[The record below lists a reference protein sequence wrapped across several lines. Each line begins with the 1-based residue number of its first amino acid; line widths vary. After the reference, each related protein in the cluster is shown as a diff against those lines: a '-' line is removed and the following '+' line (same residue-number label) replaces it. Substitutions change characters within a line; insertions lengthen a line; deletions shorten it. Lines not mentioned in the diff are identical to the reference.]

1 MPQTIVNIRMDE
13 ALKRNF
19 DFICD
24 ELGMNMSTAITIF
37 AKQVCREKRIPF
49 EIALKPTAQEKETK
63 IMTKTKFT
71 VFIGPDCSPNEITA
85 VEGSFDDFDDAYLFL
100 REEYDKMQEKMWD
113 SHDEYLRKAD
123 IYLGIEFINPENMYR
138 HAIYDD
144 LGCELVYEYNNKKE
158 SLNKLCS
165 EEVCGDMFAALYGFV
180 MALNITGRI
189 VL

>member
-63 IMTKTKFT
+63 IT
-71 VFIGPDCSPNEITA
+71 ILSLLQDHLIPRC
-85 VEGSFDDFDDAYLFL
+85 
-100 REEYDKMQEKMWD
+100 
-113 SHDEYLRKAD
+113 
-123 IYLGIEFINPENMYR
+123 INNFR
-138 HAIYDD
+138 H
-144 LGCELVYEYNNKKE
+144 
-158 SLNKLCS
+158 SS
-165 EEVCGDMFAALYGFV
+165 
-180 MALNITGRI
+180 
-189 VL
+189 